1 MADTMIRESDFEV
14 FSKITYF
21 IIALALM
28 LLALALV
35 VTSVVGLIAGVL
47 AGRVGIIN
55 ILQSVGLIIVSVA
68 IFDVGRFLV
77 EEEVFR
83 DRELR
88 SVREARRSLTKFM
101 TIIIIAASL
110 EALVIVFETKQEVVS
125 YLLYPSVL
133 LASAVLALI
142 GLSVFVW
149 LSSKADALMPGE
161 SAAVEAEAERQDEPL
176 DFKAGNEAQGEA
188 QGAEPEGTETG

>member
-1 MADTMIRESDFEV
+1 MIRESDFEV
-14 FSKITYF
+14 FSKIIYF

-35 VTSVVGLIAGVL
+35 VTSVVGLLVGVL
-47 AGRVGIIN
+47 GGKGSIVS

-101 TIIIIAASL
+101 TIIIIATSL
-110 EALVIVFETKQEVVS
+110 EALVIVFETKQELVS
-125 YLLYPSVL
+125 HLLYPSVL
-133 LASAVLALI
+133 LVSAVLALV
-142 GLSVFVW
+142 GLGVFVW
-149 LSSKADALMPGE
+149 LSSKADTMMPGE
-161 SAAVEAEAERQDEPL
+161 SAAVESEGQAEHLEPIPRAEAH
-176 DFKAGNEAQGEA
+176 GEA
-188 QGAEPEGTETG
+188 RLVETERTKTR